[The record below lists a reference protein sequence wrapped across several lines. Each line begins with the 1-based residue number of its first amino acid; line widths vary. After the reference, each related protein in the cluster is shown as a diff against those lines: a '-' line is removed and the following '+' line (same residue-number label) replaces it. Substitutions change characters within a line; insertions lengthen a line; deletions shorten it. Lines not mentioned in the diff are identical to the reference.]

1 MDEDAFNMAVRKF
14 LKEVG
19 VTSQREIE
27 RLVREGQASKPALR
41 LKMTLTSDD
50 GGLTPYLHVR
60 ADLWAKVTRALYYDL
75 VDMGEER
82 VVDGQPMFGI
92 ESGGEFFA
100 MADAQQVRDAV

>member
-1 MDEDAFNMAVRKF
+1 MSTTWVACEP
-14 LKEVG
+14 G
-19 VTSQREIE
+19 H
-27 RLVREGQASKPALR
+27 ALR
-41 LKMTLTSDD
+41 FEKAAD

-82 VVDGQPMFGI
+82 WSMVADVRV

-100 MADAQQVRDAV
+100 MADAEQVRDAL